1 MSERSSGSQADR
13 TRRARTIGWR
23 GGRGSA
29 DGGRPA
35 AFARPEFQ
43 PKDYASTQR
52 CVFFFSSFGREEA
65 LATSGRGQGKGLCAP
80 NRRSNSDAPTLTL
93 LSRFPPRSHPP

>member
-1 MSERSSGSQADR
+1 MSALLDRRPIARVARGRSGGAVVAGAPTVVVPRRSQ
-13 TRRARTIGWR
+13 GQ
-23 GGRGSA
+23 SSN
-29 DGGRPA
+29 
-35 AFARPEFQ
+35 
-43 PKDYASTQR
+43 PKIKHVRKHA
-52 CVFFFSSFGREEA
+52 FFFFWSFGRKEA

>member
-1 MSERSSGSQADR
+1 MSALLDRRPIARVARGRSGGAVVAGAPTVVVPRRSQGQSSNPKIMHLRND
-13 TRRARTIGWR
+13 
-23 GGRGSA
+23 
-29 DGGRPA
+29 
-35 AFARPEFQ
+35 AF
-43 PKDYASTQR
+43 
-52 CVFFFSSFGREEA
+52 FFFSSFGREEA